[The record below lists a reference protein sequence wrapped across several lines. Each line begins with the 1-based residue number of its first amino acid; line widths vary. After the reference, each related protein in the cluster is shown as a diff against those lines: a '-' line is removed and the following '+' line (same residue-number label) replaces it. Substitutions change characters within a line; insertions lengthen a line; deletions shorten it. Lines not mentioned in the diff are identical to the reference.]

1 MSNTITHAVFR
12 VMKPVGGISGSMFSA
27 SMMQRF
33 NRGRIVAILPYYP
46 LPSGFKVGGQVA
58 MHDGSEEA
66 SVTDYDQIIKTTE
79 PIDKALR
86 DGLVDQQ
93 QYDDLL
99 DALNSV
105 EHFGT
110 IEIIKA
116 TQINHVKRKMEHR
129 EPMVPR
135 DSSRTVEDDVE
146 IVREDIEITVD
157 IVNDDVESTADFQ
170 EEWA

>member
-1 MSNTITHAVFR
+1 
-12 VMKPVGGISGSMFSA
+12 
-27 SMMQRF
+27 
-33 NRGRIVAILPYYP
+33 
-46 LPSGFKVGGQVA
+46 
-58 MHDGSEEA
+58 MHDGSDEA
-66 SVTDYDQIIKTTE
+66 SVTDYDQIIKTTV
-79 PIDKALR
+79 PVAKALR

-110 IEIIKA
+110 IEVIEA

-146 IVREDIEITVD
+146 VVVEDIEITLD
-157 IVNDDVESTADFQ
+157 IVNDDLDSDTDWQ